1 MRFTVD
7 NAVEILASSPSTLRA
22 WLGELSDE
30 WIGSTGD
37 AENWQPYDVLG
48 HLISAEEAGWI
59 PRSRQIL
66 EAEGG
71 EPPNFIPFDPLAFF
85 EASKGKGLMEL
96 LAEFDAKRSESLE
109 TLRSWELTP
118 EKLELKGIHPEF
130 GEVTLS
136 QLLSTWVVHDL
147 THIRQIAAAMARKY
161 EQAVGPW
168 RAYLSIL
175 K

>member
-1 MRFTVD
+1 MEFDLERSQELLSAT
-7 NAVEILASSPSTLRA
+7 PGMLRA

-30 WIGSTGD
+30 WIASAGD
-37 AENWQPYDVLG
+37 MENWMPYDVLG
-48 HLISAEEAGWI
+48 HLISAEEGGWI
-59 PRSRQIL
+59 PRARQIL

-71 EPPNFIPFDPLAFF
+71 EPPEVIAFDRDAFF
-85 EASKGKGLMEL
+85 EASKGKGLIEL

-109 TLRSWELTP
+109 TLRSWELSP
-118 EKLELKGIHPEF
+118 DKLELKGIHPEF

-147 THIRQIAAAMARKY
+147 THIRQIATAMARKLDG
-161 EQAVGPW
+161 EVGPW

-175 K
+175 R